1 MSRESYSKKTWRHV
15 KTVYWIKTFTVL
27 LKNVYYIK
35 VLLPIKPLFCL
46 AMFTLVN
53 VFLVLSF
60 FLQSLPYIRRHR
72 ILKKK
77 LSLLSFLTLVLMVS
91 FISFKIM
98 WIFSLM
104 LPKQKNKNICRIF
117 CLNSELLIICRL
129 KLMLTK

>member
-1 MSRESYSKKTWRHV
+1 MSRESYWKKTWRHV

-60 FLQSLPYIRRHR
+60 FLQSLPYIRKHR